1 MKADSGTAVSAGDRL
16 PARASGPAAPT
27 RRGPV
32 LGRTGRRVAFEL
44 AMHLLLIAGAVT
56 MLTPFLW
63 LMSTS
68 LKASGREFA
77 YPPQWIP
84 LPAVWRT
91 YLDMLLGPI
100 PFLLLIRN
108 TVIIAAAS
116 LLGVLLSSSLT
127 AYGFARLRFFGRDF
141 WFMMV
146 LATMMLPSV
155 VTLIP
160 TFVLFRSLHWIDTWL
175 PLIVPSFFG
184 GGAFNVFLLRQ
195 FFRTIPLDLD
205 EAARIDGANNFR
217 IWWQMVLPLSRPVL
231 ATIAIL
237 NFMDD
242 WNAFIRP
249 LIYITTMRKQM
260 IGVGLAFFRGL
271 SSGYS
276 RWNLLMAAATLMT
289 IPVIILFFLTQ
300 RYFVRGIVM
309 TGIAGR

>member
-1 MKADSGTAVSAGDRL
+1 MQLNRQL
-16 PARASGPAAPT
+16 RPARGRSRT
-27 RRGPV
+27 
-32 LGRTGRRVAFEL
+32 LGRRQRRLIFEL

-56 MLTPFLW
+56 MLVPFFW
-63 LMSTS
+63 LVSTS
-68 LKASGREFA
+68 LKPAGREFA
-77 YPPQWIP
+77 YPPEWIP
-84 LPAVWRT
+84 HPAVWRN
-91 YLDMLLGPI
+91 YLDMLFGPI
-100 PFLLLIRN
+100 PFYLLVRN
-108 TVIIAAAS
+108 TVVIALFS
-116 LLGVLLSSSLT
+116 LVGVLLSSSLS
-127 AYGFARLRFFGRDF
+127 AFGFARLKFDGRDF
-141 WFMMV
+141 WFVMV

-160 TFVLFRSLHWIDTWL
+160 TFVLFKTLRWIDTWL

-195 FFRTIPLDLD
+195 FFLTIPVDLD
-205 EAARIDGANNFR
+205 EAARIDGASSFR
-217 IWWQMVLPLSRPVL
+217 IWWQLIMPLSRPVV

-260 IGVGLAFFRGL
+260 IGVGLAFYRGL

-276 RWNLLMAAATLMT
+276 KWNLMMAASTLMT
-289 IPVIILFFLTQ
+289 IPIIILFFVTQ

-309 TGIAGR
+309 TGLAGR